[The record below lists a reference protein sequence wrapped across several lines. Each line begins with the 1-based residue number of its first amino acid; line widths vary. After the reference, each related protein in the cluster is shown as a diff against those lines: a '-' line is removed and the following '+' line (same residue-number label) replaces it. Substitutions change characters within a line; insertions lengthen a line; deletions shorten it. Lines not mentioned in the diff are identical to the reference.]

1 MASLRMLKKD
11 IDYLVEEI
19 LADCYLTA
27 YFRPEKKDKAIEI
40 MTKAVDVRNELFHRA
55 NHPAEKNN
63 KRLVKKHYNQLR
75 LDMFQS
81 IDQLFEELSSVN
93 K

>member
-1 MASLRMLKKD
+1 MASLRILKKD

-19 LADCYLTA
+19 LADCYLTI
-27 YFRPEKKDKAIEI
+27 YFHPEKKDKAIEI
-40 MTKAVDVRNELFHRA
+40 MQKAVDVRNNLYDRA

-63 KRLVKKHYNQLR
+63 KRLVKKHYNQIR
-75 LDMFQS
+75 LDMFQN
-81 IDQLFEELSSVN
+81 IDGLFEELSSLN